1 MDIPTSIDS
10 KFRFILIAA
19 KRTRQLQSGARPQVQ
34 SQAKKPMKIAQQEVI
49 SGLVPFELV
58 EAKTEGGNH
67 SE

>member
-34 SQAKKPMKIAQQEVI
+34 SQSKKTTKIAQQEVV
-49 SGLVPFELV
+49 SGLVPFEMV
-58 EAKTEGGNH
+58 EEKAEGGNH

>member
-34 SQAKKPMKIAQQEVI
+34 SQSKKTTKIAQQEVV
-49 SGLVPFELV
+49 SGLVPFEMV
-58 EAKTEGGNH
+58 EGKAEGGNH

>member
-34 SQAKKPMKIAQQEVI
+34 SQSKKATKVAQQEVV

-58 EAKTEGGNH
+58 TKVAGGNH